1 MDANASI
8 FFVLQLQ
15 SIVTWSSGEVKVRGA
30 KAFAFFA
37 GFSTFVLIGFI
48 FDRVAQRHYLREGET
63 QSKTALRLMVEA
75 LDGYLRRFMAVPELL
90 SEAVEL
96 RRLIDKPEDES
107 TVAAMNDWLT
117 AKNAE
122 LDASAIYVL
131 DIDGKLVATSNSDR
145 RARLIGSGL
154 SRLLVSAGLQ
164 GRGGRVLDVGLQPI
178 HRSYFFSAPIRD
190 AAGEIG
196 GIVAVKVDLDPLE
209 AEWRVD
215 ENHVL
220 VTDPEGM
227 VVLSTDPTWLY
238 RGLWPRSDD
247 EAERVAQSRRDDS
260 SPVMQEPTELLEHG
274 TQLIRMSGSDGV
286 LREYIMARQL
296 MPLTDWKVHVL
307 LDTSYV
313 RRQAQLLLA
322 AGVLVL
328 GTAVSVAAMVVQ
340 RRKRLAELI
349 RLQDQAKVELER
361 RVEERTADLARVN
374 AKINEE
380 ITERRLTE
388 QQLRQTQADL
398 VQAGKL
404 AGLGQMSAALSH
416 EINQP
421 LAAARNFADS
431 ATVLIDRGESER
443 ARANINQI
451 VALIDRMAAIARH
464 LRNVARKPDAPLHDV
479 DLSQALAEA
488 MATCGPRLDWV
499 TLKAALP
506 TDLPLVRAGPVRLQQ
521 VLANVLSNAADAMQ
535 GQAKPR
541 IEVTA
546 RTEAGRVTL
555 DIRDTGPGVP
565 DAIADRIFDPF
576 FTTKQVGSGLG
587 LGLSISFNIMKDFGG
602 ELRVANHPGG
612 GAVFTL
618 VFNRSDARDMAA
630 E

>member
-15 SIVTWSSGEVKVRGA
+15 YIVTWSSGEVIVRGA

-37 GFSTFVLIGFI
+37 GFSAFVLIGFI

-90 SEAVEL
+90 SDAVEL
-96 RRLIDKPEDES
+96 RRLIEKPEDES

-131 DIDGKLVATSNSDR
+131 DIDGKLVATSSSDR
-145 RARLIGSGL
+145 GASLIDSGL

-209 AEWRVD
+209 AEWRVE

-227 VVLSTDPTWLY
+227 VVLSTDPSWLY

-247 EAERVAQSRRDDS
+247 GAERVAESRRDDS

-328 GTAVSVAAMVVQ
+328 GTAVSVAAVVVQ
-340 RRKRLAELI
+340 RRKRLAERI

-443 ARANINQI
+443 AKANINQI

-479 DLSQALAEA
+479 DLAQALAEA
-488 MATCGPRLDWV
+488 MATCGPRLDRV
-499 TLKAALP
+499 TLNAALP
-506 TDLPLVRAGPVRLQQ
+506 PDLPLVRAGPVRLQQ

-546 RTEAGRVTL
+546 RAEAGRVTL

>member
-1 MDANASI
+1 VA
-8 FFVLQLQ
+8 VLTGVLLDRAAQRSYLNE
-15 SIVTWSSGEVKVRGA
+15 GEAQA
-30 KAFAFFA
+30 KAA
-37 GFSTFVLIGFI
+37 V
-48 FDRVAQRHYLREGET
+48 
-63 QSKTALRLMVEA
+63 RLTVQA
-75 LDGYLRRFMAVPELL
+75 LDGYLRRFMAVPGLL
-90 SEAVEL
+90 GETVEL
-96 RRLIDKPEDES
+96 RSFINSPEETRDL
-107 TVAAMNDWLT
+107 AAMNEWLT

-131 DIDGKLVATSNSDR
+131 D
-145 RARLIGSGL
+145 RAGS
-154 SRLLVSAGLQ
+154 LLVSSSPSRAAGMASADSLFRRLAAEAAL
-164 GRGGRVLDVGLQPI
+164 GRGARILAMGTMPGARGYLV
-178 HRSYFFSAPIRD
+178 SAPIRD
-190 AAGEIG
+190 TTGGLG
-196 GIVAVKVDLDPLE
+196 GIVAVKLDLDPIE

-215 ENHVL
+215 ANHIL
-220 VTDPEGM
+220 ISDAEG
-227 VVLSTDPTWLY
+227 VVILSTDPAWLY
-238 RGLWPRSDD
+238 RALRPVLPETQARM
-247 EAERVAQSRRDDS
+247 AETGYDAGSTAILER
-260 SPVMQEPTELLEHG
+260 TERLEHG
-274 TQLIRMSGSDGV
+274 TQLVNLADGDGTTHEFI
-286 LREYIMARQL
+286 LARQL
-296 MPLTDWKVHVL
+296 MPLTDWTAHVL

-313 RRQAQLLLA
+313 RRQAGLVLV
-322 AGVLVL
+322 AGLLVL
-328 GTAVSVAAMVVQ
+328 GTGVSFLAMIGQ
-340 RRKRLAELI
+340 RRKRLAERI
-349 RLQDQAKVELER
+349 RLQDRAKAELER

-388 QQLRQTQADL
+388 QELRRTQADL

-431 ATVLIDRGESER
+431 ATVLIDRGETER

-464 LRNVARKPDAPLHDV
+464 LRNVARKPDAPLQDI
-479 DLSQALAEA
+479 DLVQAISEA
-488 MATCGPRLDWV
+488 IATCGPRLERIEV
-499 TLKAALP
+499 KVALP
-506 TDLPLVRAGPVRLQQ
+506 PDLPLVRGGPVRLQQ

-535 GQAKPR
+535 DELAPL

-546 RTEAGRVTL
+546 RPEPGRVTL

-565 DAIADRIFDPF
+565 EAIADRIFDPF

-602 ELRVANHPGG
+602 ELRVANHASG

-618 VFNRSDARDMAA
+618 VFLRSGAREMAA

>member
-1 MDANASI
+1 
-8 FFVLQLQ
+8 V
-15 SIVTWSSGEVKVRGA
+15 
-30 KAFAFFA
+30 
-37 GFSTFVLIGFI
+37 
-48 FDRVAQRHYLREGET
+48 
-63 QSKTALRLMVEA
+63 
-75 LDGYLRRFMAVPELL
+75 
-90 SEAVEL
+90 
-96 RRLIDKPEDES
+96 
-107 TVAAMNDWLT
+107 
-117 AKNAE
+117 
-122 LDASAIYVL
+122 
-131 DIDGKLVATSNSDR
+131 
-145 RARLIGSGL
+145 
-154 SRLLVSAGLQ
+154 
-164 GRGGRVLDVGLQPI
+164 
-178 HRSYFFSAPIRD
+178 
-190 AAGEIG
+190 G
-196 GIVAVKVDLDPLE
+196 GIVAVKVDLDPIE

-215 ENHVL
+215 ENHIL
-220 VTDPEGM
+220 VTDPGGM
-227 VVLSTDPTWLY
+227 VILSTDPAWLY
-238 RGLWPRSDD
+238 RALGPVTADD
-247 EAERVAQSRRDDS
+247 AAQQEGADS
-260 SPVMQEPTELLEHG
+260 PPAMIADPEPLENG
-274 TQLIRMSGSDGV
+274 TQIVWMSGGDSAA
-286 LREYIMARQL
+286 REYIMASQL

-313 RRQAQLLLA
+313 RQQARLLLA
-322 AGVLVL
+322 AGLLVL
-328 GTAVSVAAMVVQ
+328 GAGVSVAAMLVQ
-340 RRKRLAELI
+340 RRKRLAERI
-349 RLQDQAKVELER
+349 RLQDAAKAELEL

-479 DLSQALAEA
+479 DLAQALAEA
-488 MATCGPRLDWV
+488 MATCGPRLDRV
-499 TLKAALP
+499 TLNAALP
-506 TDLPLVRAGPVRLQQ
+506 PDLPLVRAGPVRLQQ

-535 GQAKPR
+535 GQANPR

-546 RTEAGRVTL
+546 RAEAGRVTL

>member
-1 MDANASI
+1 M
-8 FFVLQLQ
+8 
-15 SIVTWSSGEVKVRGA
+15 VREA

-37 GFSTFVLIGFI
+37 SFSALVLMGI
-48 FDRVAQRHYLREGET
+48 FLDRVAQRHYLREGET
-63 QSKTALRLMVEA
+63 QAQTALRLVVQA

-90 SEAVEL
+90 SETAEL
-96 RRLIDKPEDES
+96 RRLVETPADES

-117 AKNAE
+117 AKTAE

-131 DIDGKLVATSNSDR
+131 GIDGTLVATSDPEH
-145 RARLIGSGL
+145 RASLIGGGL

-164 GRGGRVLDVGLQPI
+164 GGGGRVLDVGLRPMY
-178 HRSYFFSAPIRD
+178 RSYFFSAPIRD
-190 AAGEIG
+190 AAGGIG
-196 GIVAVKVDLDPLE
+196 GIVAVKIDLDPLE

-215 ENHVL
+215 ESHVL
-220 VTDPEGM
+220 ITDPAGM

-238 RGLWPRSDD
+238 RGLWPQSDA
-247 EAERVAQSRRDDS
+247 EAGRVVESGGDN
-260 SPVMQEPTELLEHG
+260 SPPVILAPTELLEHG
-274 TQLIRMSGSDGV
+274 TQLVRMNGSDGA

-322 AGVLVL
+322 AGILVL

-340 RRKRLAELI
+340 RRKRLAERI

-374 AKINEE
+374 AKIKAE

-388 QQLRQTQADL
+388 HQLRQTQADL

-431 ATVLIDRGESER
+431 ATVLIDRGETER
-443 ARANINQI
+443 AKTNINQI

-464 LRNVARKPDAPLHDV
+464 LRNVARKPDAPLQDI
-479 DLSQALAEA
+479 DLAQAVAEA
-488 MATCGPRLDWV
+488 ITTCGPRLERISV
-499 TLKAALP
+499 KVALP
-506 TDLPLVRAGPVRLQQ
+506 PDLPLVRGGPVRLQQ
-521 VLANVLSNAADAMQ
+521 VLSNVLSNAADAMLDLS
-535 GQAKPR
+535 APL

-546 RTEAGRVTL
+546 HSEPGRVTL

-565 DAIADRIFDPF
+565 EAIADRIFDPF

-602 ELRVANHPGG
+602 ELRVGNHPSG

-618 VFNRSDARDMAA
+618 VFLRSDVRKMAA

>member
-1 MDANASI
+1 
-8 FFVLQLQ
+8 
-15 SIVTWSSGEVKVRGA
+15 
-30 KAFAFFA
+30 
-37 GFSTFVLIGFI
+37 VLIGFI

-96 RRLIDKPEDES
+96 RRLIEKPEDES

-178 HRSYFFSAPIRD
+178 HRSYFFSAPIRN

-220 VTDPEGM
+220 VTDPEGI

-247 EAERVAQSRRDDS
+247 EAERVAQSRRDVS

-388 QQLRQTQADL
+388 QQLRKTQADL

-499 TLKAALP
+499 TLKAALSA
-506 TDLPLVRAGPVRLQQ
+506 DLPLVRAGPVRLQQ

-618 VFNRSDARDMAA
+618 VFNRSDARDKAA

>member
-1 MDANASI
+1 
-8 FFVLQLQ
+8 
-15 SIVTWSSGEVKVRGA
+15 
-30 KAFAFFA
+30 
-37 GFSTFVLIGFI
+37 
-48 FDRVAQRHYLREGET
+48 
-63 QSKTALRLMVEA
+63 
-75 LDGYLRRFMAVPELL
+75 
-90 SEAVEL
+90 
-96 RRLIDKPEDES
+96 
-107 TVAAMNDWLT
+107 
-117 AKNAE
+117 
-122 LDASAIYVL
+122 
-131 DIDGKLVATSNSDR
+131 
-145 RARLIGSGL
+145 
-154 SRLLVSAGLQ
+154 
-164 GRGGRVLDVGLQPI
+164 
-178 HRSYFFSAPIRD
+178 
-190 AAGEIG
+190 
-196 GIVAVKVDLDPLE
+196 
-209 AEWRVD
+209 
-215 ENHVL
+215 
-220 VTDPEGM
+220 
-227 VVLSTDPTWLY
+227 
-238 RGLWPRSDD
+238 
-247 EAERVAQSRRDDS
+247 
-260 SPVMQEPTELLEHG
+260 
-274 TQLIRMSGSDGV
+274 
-286 LREYIMARQL
+286 
-296 MPLTDWKVHVL
+296 VHVL

-388 QQLRQTQADL
+388 QQLRKTQADL

-499 TLKAALP
+499 TLKAALSA
-506 TDLPLVRAGPVRLQQ
+506 DLPLVRAGPVRLQQ